1 MTKLAAVPRSR
12 QLNKSLGLISGEA
25 AVRILV
31 VEDDAQTAA
40 YLLRGLSESG
50 HVVDIASDGN
60 SGLGMALEQI
70 HDVLIVDR
78 RLPGLDGIGLIKAV
92 RKQQL
97 RVPILMLSAQASTA
111 DKVEGLQAG
120 CDDYLAK
127 PYAFAEVL
135 ARLDALLR
143 GRDPVAGSARQLQ
156 VGELQLDCA
165 TRTAVRQG
173 RVIALQHREALLLEK
188 LMRHSGQV
196 VTREMLLD
204 SAWDYAF
211 DPNDNVIDKHIH
223 RLRRKLDEGF
233 DHSLIRTVPG
243 AGYSFE
249 VPPVQG

>member
-1 MTKLAAVPRSR
+1 MIKALRSR
-12 QLNKSLGLISGEA
+12 GQ
-25 AVRILV
+25 
-31 VEDDAQTAA
+31 
-40 YLLRGLSESG
+40 
-50 HVVDIASDGN
+50 
-60 SGLGMALEQI
+60 
-70 HDVLIVDR
+70 
-78 RLPGLDGIGLIKAV
+78 
-92 RKQQL
+92 

-111 DKVEGLQAG
+111 QKVEGLQAG

-135 ARLDALLR
+135 ARLDALMR
-143 GRDPVAGSARQLQ
+143 GRDQSNGPARQLE
-156 VGELQLDCA
+156 VGELRLDCA

-196 VTREMLLD
+196 VTRDMLLD

-233 DHSLIRTVPG
+233 DDSLIKTVPG
-243 AGYSFE
+243 VGYSFQ
-249 VPPVQG
+249 VDTPQD

>member
-1 MTKLAAVPRSR
+1 M
-12 QLNKSLGLISGEA
+12 
-25 AVRILV
+25 RILV

-50 HVVDIASDGN
+50 HIVDIASDGN

-78 RLPGLDGIGLIKAV
+78 RLPGLDGVGLVKAL
-92 RKQQL
+92 RAQQL
-97 RVPILMLSAQASTA
+97 RVPILMLSAQASTI

-143 GRDPVAGSARQLQ
+143 GREQTTRPARQLQ

-196 VTREMLLD
+196 VTRDMLLD
-204 SAWDYAF
+204 SAWDYSF

-233 DHSLIRTVPG
+233 DYSLIKTIPG
-243 AGYSFE
+243 AGYSFQE
-249 VPPVQG
+249 TPEQG

>member
-1 MTKLAAVPRSR
+1 M
-12 QLNKSLGLISGEA
+12 
-25 AVRILV
+25 RILV
-31 VEDDAQTAA
+31 VEDDEQTAN
-40 YLLRGLSESG
+40 YLLRGLTESG
-50 HVVDIASDGN
+50 HVVDVACDGSDGL
-60 SGLGMALEQI
+60 GLALEGI
-70 HDVLIVDR
+70 HDALIVDR
-78 RLPGLDGIGLIKAV
+78 RLPGLDGIALVQAL
-92 RKQQL
+92 RARQS
-97 RVPILMLSAQASTA
+97 RVPVLMLSAQASTR

-143 GRDPVAGSARQLQ
+143 GREQSGRTLH

-173 RVIALQHREALLLEK
+173 RTIALQHREALLLEK

-196 VTREMLLD
+196 VTRDMLLD
-204 SAWDYAF
+204 SAWDYDF

-233 DHSLIRTVPG
+233 EHSLIKTIPG
-243 AGYSFE
+243 AGYSF
-249 VPPVQG
+249 QAS

>member
-1 MTKLAAVPRSR
+1 M
-12 QLNKSLGLISGEA
+12 
-25 AVRILV
+25 RILV

-50 HVVDIASDGN
+50 HIVDIASDGN

-78 RLPGLDGIGLIKAV
+78 RLPGLDGVGLVKAL
-92 RKQQL
+92 RAQQL
-97 RVPILMLSAQASTA
+97 RVPVLMLSAQASTT

-143 GRDPVAGSARQLQ
+143 GREQTTRPAHQLQ

-196 VTREMLLD
+196 VTRDMLLD
-204 SAWDYAF
+204 SAWDYSF

-233 DHSLIRTVPG
+233 DYSLIKTIPG
-243 AGYSFE
+243 AGYSFQE
-249 VPPVQG
+249 TPEQG

>member
-1 MTKLAAVPRSR
+1 
-12 QLNKSLGLISGEA
+12 
-25 AVRILV
+25 VRILV
-31 VEDDAQTAA
+31 VEDDEQTAT

-50 HVVDIASDGN
+50 HVVDVAADGTN
-60 SGLGMALEQI
+60 GLGLALEGI

-78 RLPGLDGIGLIKAV
+78 RLPGLDGIALVKAL
-92 RKQQL
+92 RARQS
-97 RVPILMLSAQASTA
+97 RVPVLMLSAQSSTQ

-143 GRDPVAGSARQLQ
+143 GHEQSGRTLN

-173 RVIALQHREALLLEK
+173 RSIALQHREALLLEK

-196 VTREMLLD
+196 VTRDMLLD
-204 SAWDYAF
+204 SAWDYDF

-233 DHSLIRTVPG
+233 EYSLIKTIPG
-243 AGYSFE
+243 AGYSF
-249 VPPVQG
+249 QAS

>member
-1 MTKLAAVPRSR
+1 M
-12 QLNKSLGLISGEA
+12 
-25 AVRILV
+25 RILV

-50 HVVDIASDGN
+50 HIVDIAIDGN

-78 RLPGLDGIGLIKAV
+78 RLPGLDGVGLVKAL
-92 RKQQL
+92 RAKQL
-97 RVPILMLSAQASTA
+97 RVPILMLSAQASTT

-143 GRDPVAGSARQLQ
+143 GREQTTRPARQLQ

-196 VTREMLLD
+196 VTRDMLLD

-233 DHSLIRTVPG
+233 DYSLIKTIPG
-243 AGYSFE
+243 AGYSFQE
-249 VPPVQG
+249 TPEQG

>member
-1 MTKLAAVPRSR
+1 M
-12 QLNKSLGLISGEA
+12 
-25 AVRILV
+25 RILV

-50 HVVDIASDGN
+50 HIVDIASDGN

-70 HDVLIVDR
+70 HDALIVDR
-78 RLPGLDGIGLIKAV
+78 RLPGLNGVGLVKAL
-92 RKQQL
+92 RAQQL
-97 RVPILMLSAQASTA
+97 RVPILMLSAQASTT

-143 GRDPVAGSARQLQ
+143 GREKTTRPARQLQ

-196 VTREMLLD
+196 VTRDMLLD
-204 SAWDYAF
+204 SAWDYSF

-233 DHSLIRTVPG
+233 DYSLIKTIPG
-243 AGYSFE
+243 AGYSFQE
-249 VPPVQG
+249 TPEQG

>member
-1 MTKLAAVPRSR
+1 M
-12 QLNKSLGLISGEA
+12 
-25 AVRILV
+25 RILV

-50 HVVDIASDGN
+50 HIVDIASDGN

-78 RLPGLDGIGLIKAV
+78 RLPGLDGVGLVKAL
-92 RKQQL
+92 RAKQL
-97 RVPILMLSAQASTA
+97 RVPILMLSAQASTT

-143 GRDPVAGSARQLQ
+143 GREQTTRPARQLQ

-165 TRTAVRQG
+165 TRTAVRRG

-196 VTREMLLD
+196 VTRDMLLD

-233 DHSLIRTVPG
+233 DYSLIKTIPG
-243 AGYSFE
+243 AGYSFQE
-249 VPPVQG
+249 TPEQG

>member
-1 MTKLAAVPRSR
+1 M
-12 QLNKSLGLISGEA
+12 
-25 AVRILV
+25 RILV

-40 YLLRGLSESG
+40 YLLRGLTESG

-60 SGLGMALEQI
+60 TGLGMALEDI
-70 HDVLIVDR
+70 HDALIVDR
-78 RLPGLDGIGLIKAV
+78 RLPGLDGIGLIKTLRA
-92 RKQQL
+92 RKL
-97 RVPILMLSAQASTA
+97 RVPILMLSAQASTT

-143 GRDPVAGSARQLQ
+143 GREQTTGPARHLV

-173 RVIALQHREALLLEK
+173 RVIALQHRETLLLEK

-196 VTREMLLD
+196 VTRDMLLD

-233 DHSLIRTVPG
+233 DYSLIKTVPG
-243 AGYSFE
+243 AGYSFQ
-249 VPPVQG
+249 VTPAQG

>member
-1 MTKLAAVPRSR
+1 M
-12 QLNKSLGLISGEA
+12 
-25 AVRILV
+25 RILV

-50 HVVDIASDGN
+50 HIVDIASDGN

-78 RLPGLDGIGLIKAV
+78 RLPGLDGVGLVKAL
-92 RKQQL
+92 RAQQL
-97 RVPILMLSAQASTA
+97 RVPILMLSAQASTT

-143 GRDPVAGSARQLQ
+143 GREQTTRPARQLQ

-196 VTREMLLD
+196 VTRDMLLD
-204 SAWDYAF
+204 SAWDYSF

-233 DHSLIRTVPG
+233 DYSLIKTIPG
-243 AGYSFE
+243 AGYSFQE
-249 VPPVQG
+249 TPEQG

>member
-1 MTKLAAVPRSR
+1 M
-12 QLNKSLGLISGEA
+12 
-25 AVRILV
+25 RILV
-31 VEDDAQTAA
+31 VEDDEQTAN

-50 HVVDIASDGN
+50 HVVDVAVDGTC
-60 SGLGMALEQI
+60 GLGLALEGI

-78 RLPGLDGIGLIKAV
+78 RLPGLDGIALVKAL
-92 RKQQL
+92 RARQS
-97 RVPILMLSAQASTA
+97 RVPVLMLSAQSSTR

-120 CDDYLAK
+120 CDDYLSK

-143 GRDPVAGSARQLQ
+143 GREQSGRTLH

-173 RVIALQHREALLLEK
+173 RSIALQHREALLLEK

-196 VTREMLLD
+196 VTRDMLLD
-204 SAWDYAF
+204 SAWDYDF

-233 DHSLIRTVPG
+233 EYSLIKTIPG
-243 AGYSFE
+243 AGYSFQ
-249 VPPVQG
+249 VS

>member
-1 MTKLAAVPRSR
+1 L
-12 QLNKSLGLISGEA
+12 
-25 AVRILV
+25 RILV

-50 HVVDIASDGN
+50 HIVDIASDGN

-78 RLPGLDGIGLIKAV
+78 RLPGLDGVGLVKAL
-92 RKQQL
+92 RAKQL
-97 RVPILMLSAQASTA
+97 RVPILMLSAQASTT

-143 GRDPVAGSARQLQ
+143 GREQTTRPARQLQ

-196 VTREMLLD
+196 VTRDMLLD
-204 SAWDYAF
+204 SAWDYSF

-233 DHSLIRTVPG
+233 DYSLIKTIPG
-243 AGYSFE
+243 AGYSFQE
-249 VPPVQG
+249 TPEQG

>member
-1 MTKLAAVPRSR
+1 M
-12 QLNKSLGLISGEA
+12 
-25 AVRILV
+25 RILV

-50 HVVDIASDGN
+50 HIVDIASDGN

-78 RLPGLDGIGLIKAV
+78 RLPGLDGVGLVKAL
-92 RKQQL
+92 RAKQL
-97 RVPILMLSAQASTA
+97 RVPILMLSAQASTT

-143 GRDPVAGSARQLQ
+143 GREQTTRPARQLQ

-196 VTREMLLD
+196 VTRDMLLD
-204 SAWDYAF
+204 SAWDYSF

-233 DHSLIRTVPG
+233 DYSLIKTIPG
-243 AGYSFE
+243 AGYSFQE
-249 VPPVQG
+249 TPEKG

>member
-1 MTKLAAVPRSR
+1 M
-12 QLNKSLGLISGEA
+12 
-25 AVRILV
+25 RILV
-31 VEDDAQTAA
+31 VEDDARTAA

-60 SGLGMALEQI
+60 TGLGMALEGI
-70 HDVLIVDR
+70 HDVLVVDR
-78 RLPGLDGIGLIKAV
+78 RLPGLDGIALVKAL
-92 RKQQL
+92 RAQQL
-97 RVPILMLSAQASTA
+97 RVPVLMLSAQASTT
-111 DKVEGLQAG
+111 DKVEGLRAG

-143 GRDPVAGSARQLQ
+143 TREQGSGPTRQLQ

-173 RVIALQHREALLLEK
+173 RVIALQHREALLL
-188 LMRHSGQV
+188 
-196 VTREMLLD
+196 D

-233 DHSLIRTVPG
+233 DYSLIRTVPG

-249 VPPVQG
+249 APAAPG

>member
-1 MTKLAAVPRSR
+1 L
-12 QLNKSLGLISGEA
+12 
-25 AVRILV
+25 RILV

-50 HVVDIASDGN
+50 HIVDIASDGN

-78 RLPGLDGIGLIKAV
+78 RLPGLDGVGLVKAL
-92 RKQQL
+92 RAKQL
-97 RVPILMLSAQASTA
+97 RVPILMLSAQASTT

-143 GRDPVAGSARQLQ
+143 GREQTTRPARQLQ

-165 TRTAVRQG
+165 TRTAVRRG

-196 VTREMLLD
+196 VTRDMLLD

-233 DHSLIRTVPG
+233 DYSLIKTIPG
-243 AGYSFE
+243 AGYSFQE
-249 VPPVQG
+249 TPEQG

>member
-1 MTKLAAVPRSR
+1 M
-12 QLNKSLGLISGEA
+12 
-25 AVRILV
+25 RILV
-31 VEDDAQTAA
+31 VEDDDQTAA
-40 YLLRGLSESG
+40 YLLRGLTEGG
-50 HVVDIASDGN
+50 HVVDVASDGN
-60 SGLGMALEQI
+60 SGLGMALEGI
-70 HDVLIVDR
+70 HDALIVDR
-78 RLPGLDGIGLIKAV
+78 RLPGLDGLGLVKAL
-92 RKQQL
+92 RAQQR
-97 RVPILMLSAQASTA
+97 RVPVLMLSAQSSTA

-120 CDDYLAK
+120 CDDYLGK

-143 GRDPVAGSARQLQ
+143 GRDQPGSPTRTLE

-173 RVIALQHREALLLEK
+173 RAIVLQHREALLLEK

-196 VTREMLLD
+196 VTRDMLLD
-204 SAWDYAF
+204 SAWDYDF

-233 DHSLIRTVPG
+233 DYSLIRTIPG

-249 VPPVQG
+249 GTASRD

>member
-1 MTKLAAVPRSR
+1 M
-12 QLNKSLGLISGEA
+12 
-25 AVRILV
+25 RILV

-40 YLLRGLSESG
+40 YLLRGFSESG
-50 HVVDIASDGN
+50 HIVDIASDGN

-70 HDVLIVDR
+70 HDALIVDR
-78 RLPGLDGIGLIKAV
+78 RLPGLDGVGLVKAL
-92 RKQQL
+92 RAQQL
-97 RVPILMLSAQASTA
+97 RVPILMLSAQASTT

-143 GRDPVAGSARQLQ
+143 GREQTTRPARQLQ

-165 TRTAVRQG
+165 TRTAIRQG

-196 VTREMLLD
+196 VTRDMLLD
-204 SAWDYAF
+204 SAWDYSF

-233 DHSLIRTVPG
+233 DYSLIKTIPG
-243 AGYSFE
+243 AGYSFQE
-249 VPPVQG
+249 TPEQG

>member
-1 MTKLAAVPRSR
+1 M
-12 QLNKSLGLISGEA
+12 
-25 AVRILV
+25 RILV

-50 HVVDIASDGN
+50 HIVDIASDGN

-70 HDVLIVDR
+70 HDALIVDR
-78 RLPGLDGIGLIKAV
+78 RLPGLDGVGLVKAL
-92 RKQQL
+92 RAQQL
-97 RVPILMLSAQASTA
+97 RVPILMLSAQASTT

-143 GRDPVAGSARQLQ
+143 GREQTTRPARQLQ

-165 TRTAVRQG
+165 TRTAIRQG

-196 VTREMLLD
+196 VTRDMLLD
-204 SAWDYAF
+204 SAWDYSF

-233 DHSLIRTVPG
+233 DYSLIKTIPG
-243 AGYSFE
+243 AGYSFQE
-249 VPPVQG
+249 TPEQG

>member
-1 MTKLAAVPRSR
+1 M
-12 QLNKSLGLISGEA
+12 
-25 AVRILV
+25 RILV
-31 VEDDAQTAA
+31 VDDDEQTAA

-50 HVVDIASDGN
+50 HVVDVAADGT
-60 SGLGMALEQI
+60 SGLGLALEGI

-78 RLPGLDGIGLIKAV
+78 RLPGLNGIALVKAL
-92 RKQQL
+92 RARQS
-97 RVPILMLSAQASTA
+97 RVPVLMLSAQSSTQ

-127 PYAFAEVL
+127 PYAFAELL

-143 GRDPVAGSARQLQ
+143 GYGQSGRTLS

-173 RVIALQHREALLLEK
+173 RSIALQHREALLLEK

-196 VTREMLLD
+196 VTRGMLLD
-204 SAWDYAF
+204 SAWDYDF

-223 RLRRKLDEGF
+223 RLRRKLDDGF
-233 DHSLIRTVPG
+233 EYSLIKTVPG
-243 AGYSFE
+243 AGYSF
-249 VPPVQG
+249 QAS

>member
-1 MTKLAAVPRSR
+1 M
-12 QLNKSLGLISGEA
+12 
-25 AVRILV
+25 RILV
-31 VEDDAQTAA
+31 VEDDEQTAH

-50 HVVDIASDGN
+50 HVVDVAHDGT
-60 SGLGMALEQI
+60 SGLGLALEGI
-70 HDVLIVDR
+70 HDALIVDR
-78 RLPGLDGIGLIKAV
+78 RLPGLDGIALVQAL
-92 RKQQL
+92 RARQS
-97 RVPILMLSAQASTA
+97 RVPVLMLSAQASTR

-143 GRDPVAGSARQLQ
+143 GREQAGRTLQ

-173 RVIALQHREALLLEK
+173 RSIALQHREALLLEK

-196 VTREMLLD
+196 VTRDMLLD
-204 SAWDYAF
+204 SAWDYDF

-233 DHSLIRTVPG
+233 EHSLIKTIPG
-243 AGYSFE
+243 AGYSF
-249 VPPVQG
+249 QAS

>member
-1 MTKLAAVPRSR
+1 M
-12 QLNKSLGLISGEA
+12 
-25 AVRILV
+25 RILV

-50 HVVDIASDGN
+50 HIVDIASDGN

-78 RLPGLDGIGLIKAV
+78 RLPGLDGVGLVKAL
-92 RKQQL
+92 RAQQL
-97 RVPILMLSAQASTA
+97 RVPILMLSAQASTT

-143 GRDPVAGSARQLQ
+143 GREQTTRPARQLQ

-196 VTREMLLD
+196 VTRDMLLD
-204 SAWDYAF
+204 SAWDYSF

-233 DHSLIRTVPG
+233 DYSLIKTIPG
-243 AGYSFE
+243 AGYSFRE
-249 VPPVQG
+249 TPEQG

>member
-1 MTKLAAVPRSR
+1 M
-12 QLNKSLGLISGEA
+12 
-25 AVRILV
+25 RILV
-31 VEDDAQTAA
+31 VEDDEQTAN

-50 HVVDIASDGN
+50 HVVDVAVDGT
-60 SGLGMALEQI
+60 SGLGLALEGI

-78 RLPGLDGIGLIKAV
+78 RLPGLDGIALVTAL
-92 RKQQL
+92 RARQS
-97 RVPILMLSAQASTA
+97 RVPVLMLSAQSSTR

-120 CDDYLAK
+120 CDDYLSK

-143 GRDPVAGSARQLQ
+143 GREQPGRTLH

-173 RVIALQHREALLLEK
+173 RSIVLQHREALLLEK

-196 VTREMLLD
+196 VTRDMLLD
-204 SAWDYAF
+204 SAWDYDF

-233 DHSLIRTVPG
+233 EYSLIKTIPG
-243 AGYSFE
+243 AGYSFQ
-249 VPPVQG
+249 VS

>member
-1 MTKLAAVPRSR
+1 M
-12 QLNKSLGLISGEA
+12 
-25 AVRILV
+25 RILV

-50 HVVDIASDGN
+50 HIVDIASDGN

-78 RLPGLDGIGLIKAV
+78 RLPGLDGVGLVKAL
-92 RKQQL
+92 RAQQL
-97 RVPILMLSAQASTA
+97 RVPILMLSAQASTT

-143 GRDPVAGSARQLQ
+143 GREQTTRPARQLQ

-196 VTREMLLD
+196 VTRDMLLD
-204 SAWDYAF
+204 SAWDYSF

-233 DHSLIRTVPG
+233 DYSLIKTIPG
-243 AGYSFE
+243 AGYSFQE
-249 VPPVQG
+249 TPKQG